1 MAKEIERKFLV
12 INDTYR
18 TLAVRT
24 MEISQGYLSRRREAT
39 VRVRIAGGRAY
50 LTVKGPN
57 EGAVRDEWEFDIPV
71 AEAAEMLA
79 RVAEPPVLSKT
90 RYIVAADGL
99 TWEVDE
105 FHGALEGLCVAAV
118 GRHAGNIA
126 PFCGT
131 RGHRR
136 SGLLQLEPHC
146 AACGALTPGFSS
158 SNTTFSTW
166 WVCGNMSTGCMRV
179 T

>member
-18 TLAVRT
+18 TLAVRAT
-24 MEISQGYLSRRREAT
+24 EITQGYLSRRREAT
-39 VRVRIAGGRAY
+39 VRVRIAGDRAY

-71 AEAAEMLA
+71 DEATEMLA

-105 FHGALEGLCVAAV
+105 FHGTLEGLCVAEVELPSADTPV
-118 GRHAGNIA
+118 ILPPFAGREVTGDPAYYNSNLTGR
-126 PFCGT
+126 PE
-131 RGHRR
+131 GH
-136 SGLLQLEPHC
+136 
-146 AACGALTPGFSS
+146 
-158 SNTTFSTW
+158 
-166 WVCGNMSTGCMRV
+166 
-179 T
+179 